1 MKRRAWYSHFTRWSA
16 KVTGRP
22 TTFITAAVVTAV
34 TGAIYQF
41 SENWQVV
48 VQTITAVVTF
58 LMVFIIQNTQN
69 RDTEAIQIKLD
80 ELIRATEGAHLVL
93 LDLEELDND
102 ELDRFRARYAKLAR
116 EARRDLKRGGSDTD
130 NREL

>member
-1 MKRRAWYSHFTRWSA
+1 MKRRAWYSHFTRWAA

-22 TTFITAAVVTAV
+22 ATFITAALLTLVTGVVFGFSEQWQVIVQTVTAV
-34 TGAIYQF
+34 I
-41 SENWQVV
+41 
-48 VQTITAVVTF
+48 TF
-58 LMVFIIQNTQN
+58 LVVFIIQNTQN

-80 ELIRATEGAHLVL
+80 ELIRATGGAHLVL

-130 NREL
+130 NREV